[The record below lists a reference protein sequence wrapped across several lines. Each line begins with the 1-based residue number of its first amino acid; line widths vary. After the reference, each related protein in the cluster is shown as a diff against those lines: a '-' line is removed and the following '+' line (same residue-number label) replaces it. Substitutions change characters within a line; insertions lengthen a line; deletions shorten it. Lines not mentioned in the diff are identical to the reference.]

1 MFFEV
6 YCNVEPKRRALEAAN
21 AELAAAQE
29 KEAIIKAKVRTLE
42 ATLEQLTQE
51 FERANTDKRECQEE
65 GKIMELNHQQLLEA
79 ITAGIFIFY
88 S

>member
-29 KEAIIKAKVRTLE
+29 KEAIIKAKVRALE
-42 ATLEQLTQE
+42 ATLQQLTEE

-65 GKIMELNHQQLLEA
+65 GIVL
-79 ITAGIFIFY
+79 F
-88 S
+88 

>member
-51 FERANTDKRECQEE
+51 FERANTEKRECQEE
-65 GKIMELNHQQLLEA
+65 GIKRN
-79 ITAGIFIFY
+79 
-88 S
+88 